1 MMRKHKKPP
10 VLQDFIV
17 EVLGEAGEV
26 YYVKLEAYT
35 PKEAVT
41 SVAETSKLEVVNI
54 HRVH

>member
-1 MMRKHKKPP
+1 MRKHKKPP

>member
-1 MMRKHKKPP
+1 MRKHKKPP

-26 YYVKLEAYT
+26 YYVRMEACT
-35 PKEAVT
+35 AKEAEVH
-41 SVAETSKLEVVNI
+41 VAETSKLEVVNI